1 MTLTHRQNE
10 RLREWFNDSEIEYLI
25 DWIMDN
31 TYDSRLED
39 LTYHI
44 GAQEEEDPAYAA
56 IDKMLEIKHTEEVHC
71 LKCDNTWTEGEFLT
85 VCPHCG
91 NTDTEQ
97 TVYLIKEQA

>member
-1 MTLTHRQNE
+1 MALTLEQKDRIRDWLYE
-10 RLREWFNDSEIEYLI
+10 SDIAFLV

-39 LTYHI
+39 LAQHI
-44 GAQEEEDPAYAA
+44 GAQ
-56 IDKMLEIKHTEEVHC
+56 EVHC
-71 LKCDNTWTEGEFLT
+71 LKCDNTWTEGEFLS

>member
-1 MTLTHRQNE
+1 MALTLEQKDRIRDWLYE
-10 RLREWFNDSEIEYLI
+10 SEIAFLV

-39 LTYHI
+39 LAQHI